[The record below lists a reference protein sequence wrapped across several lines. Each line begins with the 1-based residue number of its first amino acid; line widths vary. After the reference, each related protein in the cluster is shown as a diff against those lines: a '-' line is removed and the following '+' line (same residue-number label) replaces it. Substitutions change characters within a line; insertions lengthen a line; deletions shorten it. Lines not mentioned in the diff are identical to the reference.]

1 MRTTAL
7 QVSGHAFLVRMCERA
22 LVLGDGGMSGE
33 PLRAQRRAVFVGVL
47 LTALVAGV
55 AAALAVMRPQPSI
68 EDAGIVV
75 DDTGGVYVR
84 LDDTFH
90 PVTNV
95 ASARLLLGRPD
106 PVVRT
111 TAQELR
117 RYPEGPPVGIPVAP
131 ELTPAERSSWYLC
144 SPGGRETGADAAH
157 VEVVAGPPL
166 PPVAPFLAETPGDFS
181 APGGGDAVTWLV
193 SDGTRS
199 RIDAGAA
206 RAFGVRPVPVDPVVL
221 DAVPRGPD
229 IVLPRG
235 QSGLPAP
242 FDVQGRI
249 IRAGGRMFLVV
260 EGGVG
265 EMHGAQQAFA
275 GALAGVDEIDAALS
289 TVLALPEKE
298 ALPGVPAEDVEWAH
312 PGRVCV
318 GGDAVDR
325 DGPAGSVVVDGAGVT
340 GEPGVTDAGVGIGGA
355 DVTGES
361 GARDADGAV
370 TGDDSDG
377 VHLRAPRGS
386 AALVTERGLYV
397 VSDAGVRFRAGS
409 ADELAAL
416 GLGDPVEVPWSV
428 IAVLPDGGELTT
440 DRARRTVPA
449 HTPTTTSAESTTG
462 IR

>member
-75 DDTGGVYVR
+75 DDAGGVYVR
-84 LDDTFH
+84 VDDTFH

-144 SPGGRETGADAAH
+144 SPAGRETGADAGH

-166 PPVAPFLAETPGDFS
+166 PPAGSFLAETPGDSS
-181 APGGGDAVTWLV
+181 APGGGDATTWLV
-193 SDGTRS
+193 TDGSRS

-235 QSGLPAP
+235 PSGLPAP

-249 IRAGGRMFLVV
+249 VRAGGRMFLVV

-265 EMHGAQQAFA
+265 EVHGAQQAFA

-298 ALPGVPAEDVEWAH
+298 ALPGVPADDVEWAH

-318 GGDAVDR
+318 GGDAADR
-325 DGPAGSVVVDGAGVT
+325 DGPAGIVVADGAGVT
-340 GEPGVTDAGVGIGGA
+340 GGPGTTDADRDSGGA
-355 DVTGES
+355 GGP
-361 GARDADGAV
+361 GATDAARGG
-370 TGDDSDG
+370 TGDDSDGGDG

-416 GLGDPVEVPWSV
+416 GLGDPTEVPWSV
-428 IAVLPDGGELTT
+428 IAVLPDGGELTA

-449 HTPTTTSAESTTG
+449 HTPAATSAESTTG